1 MVPLGGLHGERDR
14 AESFGSDAERYD
26 RYRPGYPSALIDDLM
41 SLSPGN
47 ALDVGCGT
55 GKLAAALLARGLPVL
70 GIEPDPRM
78 AEVAQRKN
86 VQVEI
91 ASFESWKAA
100 ERSYSLVTAGHSW
113 HWVDPVVGLA
123 KAASVTTPGGTVA
136 LFWNYHV
143 LPEPILAAFGEAY
156 RAHAPD
162 LSVVGRDPSGDP
174 DSDPF
179 EGCPEFR
186 SLGRRLYRWP
196 RIMDADEWTGMLA
209 TFSDHARLGERRL
222 LDLQTA
228 LRRAIE
234 RTGGVIQSQCGT
246 YGWMAQRI

>member
-1 MVPLGGLHGERDR
+1 VVPLGGLHGERDR

-100 ERSYSLVTAGHSW
+100 ERS
-113 HWVDPVVGLA
+113 
-123 KAASVTTPGGTVA
+123 
-136 LFWNYHV
+136 
-143 LPEPILAAFGEAY
+143 
-156 RAHAPD
+156 
-162 LSVVGRDPSGDP
+162 
-174 DSDPF
+174 
-179 EGCPEFR
+179 
-186 SLGRRLYRWP
+186 
-196 RIMDADEWTGMLA
+196 
-209 TFSDHARLGERRL
+209 
-222 LDLQTA
+222 
-228 LRRAIE
+228 
-234 RTGGVIQSQCGT
+234 
-246 YGWMAQRI
+246 